1 MDVKRWITLLALALV
16 LGSGCRLGGNSATPT
31 PTAGGMPTRPAATP
45 TVAATASVTPVPP
58 TPGPSRT
65 PPPGSILVQPP
76 DAYLVA
82 QSGEQK
88 ASFGAFYWVHET
100 GYAAEVT
107 SRGFEIQSQPLAVQA
122 GETVQVELRGGPA
135 PGKVALEVFP
145 EEGNKDRIAP
155 QEGAMVAFIPR
166 TEPVASAE
174 LAGSDGRYSWVT
186 DVPPGTY
193 FVRLRIEWP
202 EPARNPVPGRK
213 PTAEYSFYMTVQ

>member
-1 MDVKRWITLLALALV
+1 MDVKRWITLLALALL
-16 LGSGCRLGGNSATPT
+16 LGAGCRLGGNNATST
-31 PTAGGMPTRPAATP
+31 PTAGATPTQPAATS
-45 TVAATASVTPVPP
+45 TVAATAPATPGPQ

-107 SRGFEIQSQPLAVQA
+107 SRGFEIQPEPLAVQA

-135 PGKVALEVFP
+135 PEKVALEVFP

-166 TEPVASAE
+166 TGPVASAE

-186 DVPPGTY
+186 DVLPGNY
-193 FVRLRIEWP
+193 FVRLRVEWP

-213 PTAEYSFYMTVQ
+213 PMAEYSFYMTVQ